1 MRRGT
6 RQTVALGNDTWLFRV
21 SSALDTVYVAINRGD
36 VDATITGLPSTA
48 LRELVEGAAQQS
60 TQVLVPARQVRIFAA
75 P

>member
-1 MRRGT
+1 M
-6 RQTVALGNDTWLFRV
+6 
-21 SSALDTVYVAINRGD
+21 SSAGDNVYVAINRGD

-48 LRELVEGAAQQS
+48 LRELVEGTAQQS